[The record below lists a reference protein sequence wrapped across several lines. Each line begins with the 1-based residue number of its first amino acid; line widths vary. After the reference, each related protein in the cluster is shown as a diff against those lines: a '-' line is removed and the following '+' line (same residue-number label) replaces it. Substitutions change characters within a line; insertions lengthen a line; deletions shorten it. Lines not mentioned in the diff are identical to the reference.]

1 MPDTA
6 EPAPPAPEPT
16 LRTRSA
22 VVGQRGTLAATLDR
36 LGAPPEIRQA
46 LLETIGAELDL
57 RRLSPRTGIVVT
69 EDRDSRWI
77 GVALRPEAARVLEV
91 DLSGDG
97 GSLAARWNDLPV
109 ETEVRTASAEV
120 RQSVAQAL
128 AGVDDGTH
136 LTLAFADIFQWDVD
150 LLVDPR
156 PGDLVHIVYEVRHLG
171 AVSAEL
177 PEFGD
182 APRTPGEVLG
192 PGRILA
198 ASYVGRIASGEA
210 FWLADADGGGDYY
223 DAQGRTL
230 RKTFLKSPLNYRRIS
245 SRFSRARRNP
255 VTRRVVPHHG
265 VDYAADTGTP
275 VVAAADGRVAA
286 AGWDGPLGKAV
297 RIRHGSEYETIYGH
311 LRSFAKGIRRGAQVR
326 QNQVIGYV
334 GATGRATGPHLH
346 YTVRHRGRPIDPLR
360 IDNPPVEPLSPDRL
374 PALAAVVER
383 WEPVLGGETLQA
395 RRDGAP
401 TRPTAR

>member
-1 MPDTA
+1 
-6 EPAPPAPEPT
+6 
-16 LRTRSA
+16 
-22 VVGQRGTLAATLDR
+22 VVGRRGTLAGTLDR
-36 LGAPPEIRQA
+36 LGASPELRQA
-46 LLETIGAELDL
+46 LLETIGVQLNL

-69 EDRDSRWI
+69 EDGDSRWL
-77 GVALRPEAARVLEV
+77 GVTLRPEAARVLEV
-91 DLSGDG
+91 DLTGENDKA
-97 GSLAARWNDLPV
+97 AARWIDLPV

-128 AGVDDGTH
+128 AGLDDGNH

-156 PGDLVHIVYEVRHLG
+156 PGDRVAIVYEVNHLG
-171 AVSAEL
+171 AVSTAL

-182 APRTPGEVLG
+182 APRTAGEVLG

-198 ASYVGRIASGEA
+198 ASYRGRIASGEA
-210 FWLADADGGGDYY
+210 FWLDDADGTGDYY
-223 DAQGRTL
+223 DADGRTL

-275 VVAAADGRVAA
+275 VVASADGRVAA

-311 LRSFAKGIRRGAQVR
+311 LRSFAKGIRRGVQVR

-360 IDNPPVEPLSPDRL
+360 IENPPVEPLSPSRL

-383 WEPVLGGETLQA
+383 WEPMLGGETLQV
-395 RRDGAP
+395 RRDEAP
-401 TRPTAR
+401 PRHPAR